1 MMNLLKLVV
10 LFFFTTIASAQSVE
24 IDYPQNGACV
34 PAGQNLT
41 VQVVRPD
48 TLTGSQEVAVVIG
61 LTSCT
66 SRPCLPPDSVMGAIL
81 YNGPYNPQFQKPNL
95 PPFQPYQNFSV
106 AIPASW
112 TKGAAQLNVAHFTLI
127 GLGPFP
133 FSETLN
139 VSLTIV

>member
-1 MMNLLKLVV
+1 
-10 LFFFTTIASAQSVE
+10 FFTTVAFAQSVE
-24 IDYPQNGACV
+24 IGYPPNGASV
-34 PAGQNLT
+34 PAGQDLT

-61 LTSCT
+61 LASCT
-66 SRPCLPPDSVMGAIL
+66 SQSCLPPNAVMGNIL
-81 YNGPYNPQFQKPNL
+81 YNGPYNPQFQQPNL
-95 PPFQPYQNFSV
+95 PPRPPYQNFSV

-133 FSETLN
+133 FSETL
-139 VSLTIV
+139 S